1 VVHIVLLAD
10 RERLVELFTRSVTL
24 SGATLRVVNGIGDAL
39 TGLSGRGPFFFFIQ
53 ERLGELS
60 GELIASRLA
69 SELKGRS
76 VRLFLLGNPASG
88 GDIFHGVVDESLPD
102 DELTEA
108 VRALVFAPLPETR
121 KRRSPPK
128 KKADVEIPE
137 ISPVSVPEPVT
148 DPPLPTE
155 GIDDIVEIGRPVS
168 PVERIPPQRSASP
181 ENAAPVAGP
190 RFQDLLESA
199 LEESVEPKT
208 PDNKTPVPEITPRT
222 ALPDNPIPEDP
233 GAVAGAEGVRGRTLR
248 PGRWF
253 LLLGAIAVGTLLLFL
268 TLCRTE
274 KPPAREKTAVKDALS
289 LPKETPAASP
299 APPRSLRT
307 VPSFVPRRSPDPVY
321 GKANP
326 GWELYRS
333 SGADFRIYREN
344 GLILAIQTID
354 RSGAGLAPAL
364 LSSALTEISGSRN
377 YLVETQERKGSYRI
391 EKGRLKNGAAILIYR
406 KEPDRKVK
414 AFVVDFR

>member
-1 VVHIVLLAD
+1 VVHIVLVAD
-10 RERLVELFTRSVTL
+10 RERLVELFTRPETL
-24 SGATLRVVNGIGDAL
+24 SGATVRVVDGIGDAL

-69 SELKGRS
+69 DELKRRS
-76 VRLFLLGNPASG
+76 VRFFLLGVPASA
-88 GDIFHGVVDESLPD
+88 GDAFHGVVDESLPD

-121 KRRSPPK
+121 KRRSPRK

-137 ISPVSVPEPVT
+137 IPNPSVPEPAT
-148 DPPLPTE
+148 DPPLPTD
-155 GIDDIVEIGRPVS
+155 GIDDIVAIGRPLS
-168 PVERIPPQRSASP
+168 TGERIPSQLSASP
-181 ENAAPVAGP
+181 EDAAPATGP

-199 LEESVEPKT
+199 LEESVEPETTK
-208 PDNKTPVPEITPRT
+208 NKTPVPETTPRT
-222 ALPDNPIPEDP
+222 PLPDRPIPAVP
-233 GAVAGAEGVRGRTLR
+233 GAAAGAAGVRRRSPR

-253 LLLGAIAVGTLLLFL
+253 LLLGGLAAGAILLSL

-274 KPPAREKTAVKDALS
+274 KPPAREEPAVKDALS
-289 LPKETPAASP
+289 LPKETPAAIP
-299 APPRSLRT
+299 ASPRSLRT
-307 VPSFVPRRSPDPVY
+307 VPSFVPRQSPDPAY

-333 SGADFRIYREN
+333 NGADFRIYREN

-364 LSSALTEISGSRN
+364 LSSALTEISGSPN

-406 KEPDRKVK
+406 REPERKVK